1 MEPLLIGVGEVAQ
14 VLSVH
19 PNRVREMCAKGILP
33 ARKFGRCWKIHR
45 ERFLKWV
52 DAAYKK

>member
-1 MEPLLIGVGEVAQ
+1 MDPLLIGIGEVAE

-19 PNRVREMCAKGILP
+19 PNSVRKMCAQGILP

-52 DAAYKK
+52 DQAYKR

>member
-1 MEPLLIGVGEVAQ
+1 MEKILIPIGEVAE

-19 PNRVREMCAKGILP
+19 PNSVRKMCAQGILP

-52 DAAYKK
+52 DQAYKR